1 MKVIVFTNARDEPH
15 ILEWISHYLNLGFD
29 HVFIYDHQSKIPISS
44 LIAPKNISL
53 VNRITITR
61 LDDNIRN
68 MKSTLMTRA
77 LDISKEKGFDW
88 MLYIDADEFLYL
100 KNNDNIKTFLEH
112 YKRYHQVGIN
122 WLMFGTNFMNVE
134 VEGTLLE
141 KYTRSASEL
150 NRHIK
155 SFVKPRY
162 AKKPMNPHVY
172 HMRGNL
178 SIHCENK
185 PLGPDPYFFETTTLP
200 IDVTAYFAHYIHQ
213 AHDVYIKRKIA
224 LPRDDNGK
232 FRIQLT
238 ETELHQRNNEI
249 ITIDMLK
256 YNEENKRMISVLN
269 GSDDMFDYI
278 YNENQPNEV
287 DTIAMEI
294 IDNILDSIDP
304 LKKSIKNIP
313 IGV

>member
-112 YKRYHQVGIN
+112 YKGYHQVGIN
-122 WLMFGTNFMNVE
+122 WLMFGTNFMNIE

-172 HMRGNL
+172 HMRGSC